1 MDWNLFVA
9 TASLSFAP
17 VTVWLAKKQ
26 VNLEKVKETSY
37 SINIEL
43 RQSEQL
49 DLLVKHNGISPLHH
63 FSVWIKNG
71 DKHQLLHES
80 SKFESGDLLETPN
93 LSHYPDEVLVTW
105 FVPRRS
111 GKGLQ
116 AQAIR
121 VRYGLNQ
128 RNRVEEWKYY
138 WWTPLRLGIRRRLSR
153 SWSQKPEETSTK
165 VPIGYWKSRRP
176 YVERNGDR
184 PGWPTQRQ

>member
-1 MDWNLFVA
+1 MDWNLVVA
-9 TASLSFAP
+9 TASLGFAP

-43 RQSEQL
+43 RQAEQL
-49 DLLVKHNGISPLHH
+49 DLLVKHNGISTLHR

-71 DKHQLLHES
+71 EKHQLLHES
-80 SKFESGDLLETPN
+80 PKFKSGDLLETRS

-121 VRYGLNQ
+121 VRYRLNQ
-128 RNRVEEWKYY
+128 KNRVEEWKYY

-153 SWSQKPEETSTK
+153 WWSQKLEETPTK
-165 VPIGYWKSRRP
+165 VPIGYWKARRSYSDRP
-176 YVERNGDR
+176 GDR
-184 PGWPTQRQ
+184 PGWPNQQQ

>member
-1 MDWNLFVA
+1 MDWNLLVA

-26 VNLEKVKETSY
+26 IKLEKVKATSY

-49 DLLVKHNGISPLHH
+49 DLLVKHNGISTLHR
-63 FSVWIKNG
+63 FSVWIRNG
-71 DKHQLLHES
+71 EKHQLLHES
-80 SKFESGDLLETPN
+80 PKFESGDLLETLN
-93 LSHYPDEVLVTW
+93 LSRSPDEVLVTW

-116 AQAIR
+116 AQALR
-121 VRYGLNQ
+121 VRYRLKQ

-138 WWTPLRLGIRRRLSR
+138 WWTPLRLGIRRRLSKR
-153 SWSQKPEETSTK
+153 WSKKLEEIPTK
-165 VPIGYWKSRRP
+165 APIGYWKPRRP
-176 YVERNGDR
+176 YVDRPGDR
-184 PGWPTQRQ
+184 PEWPNQQQ

>member
-9 TASLSFAP
+9 IASLSFAP
-17 VTVWLAKKQ
+17 VTVWLARKQ
-26 VNLEKVKETSY
+26 IKLEKVKETSY

-43 RQSEQL
+43 RQSERL
-49 DLLVKHNGISPLHH
+49 DLLVKHNGISPLHR

-71 DKHQLLHES
+71 EKHQLLHES
-80 SKFESGDLLETPN
+80 PKFESGDLLETLN
-93 LSHYPDEVLVTW
+93 LSRSPDEVLVTW

-116 AQAIR
+116 AQALR
-121 VRYGLNQ
+121 VRYRLKQ

-138 WWTPLRLGIRRRLSR
+138 WWTPLRLALRKRLGKSRLS
-153 SWSQKPEETSTK
+153 SLEETPTRF
-165 VPIGYWKSRRP
+165 PLGRWKSRRP

-184 PGWPTQRQ
+184 PGWPNKQK